1 LSPERTGA
9 SVDLARLR
17 VEVAEDRAAM
27 SRCLDDVRSGL
38 GHWGTPGPEPEWMAL
53 VAVGLHG
60 WYTGL
65 ETALE
70 RVARAIDQCVP
81 TGDSW
86 HRNLL
91 SQCTADVPPIR
102 PAVLPR
108 ALHFDLIELLEF
120 RHFFRHA
127 YGVSLDGA
135 RLRDNIDRLLRVS
148 PAVATALDAFD
159 QFLRMAQDALVG

>member
-1 LSPERTGA
+1 MSPERTGA

-70 RVARAIDQCVP
+70 RVARAIDQSVP

-102 PAVLPR
+102 PAVLRNGEPCDSSVR
-108 ALHFDLIELLEF
+108 QDP
-120 RHFFRHA
+120 
-127 YGVSLDGA
+127 SLSCI
-135 RLRDNIDRLLRVS
+135 RYSMTWPTPLWIV
-148 PAVATALDAFD
+148 
-159 QFLRMAQDALVG
+159 